1 MQIFRTKM
9 DLLVSVVFRNV
20 IQRAN
25 VLVTVRRKHLS
36 EQVRLLLNVLPTVK
50 QGLSCMLNSSGC

>member
-1 MQIFRTKM
+1 M

-25 VLVTVRRKHLS
+25 VLVTVCRKHLS
-36 EQVRLLLNVLPTVK
+36 EQVRLLLNVLSTIK